1 MLIKSQTDSVL
12 IKYIAM
18 WDPTHVQV
26 TVQRA
31 RGLLIKGKNGT
42 NNCFVTIALGKD
54 KFQTS
59 VKHKATEN
67 VEWLEECELR
77 IPTQGN
83 TAEVV
88 LKVFDEDMIKDHLLG
103 QVSIP
108 LKDLDVY
115 ERPRNRWYPLQGKS
129 GKESDKNRGDIEV
142 KIAFTVKEGSLTDL
156 SKKDKHKSSLSSLA
170 QNVGGSLMSIG
181 SIEKRKGIKKFAK
194 NLGSKLNLNK
204 KDKKSDSSSLS
215 GSISNLKSS
224 TYSTPDHSTKR
235 LQGEADPGVISEDDD
250 EFAFDDLS
258 HKSSGSS
265 LNVQT
270 LPRGHKYTPSPVN
283 ASLENLG
290 GGEFLRRSTSSN
302 LASSDKSIPQKPVRL
317 SLDTFTPPQQPS
329 TQPIDKNDEW
339 SQKLYSNPKS
349 SSQLSIDREKSSSL
363 ERNKKLDSPS
373 SLKEKPSPKFFKN
386 FGNSNKQK
394 KFMEERII
402 VGEENIVEE
411 DSINMAYNSIPHS
424 VLQQFNGKSREDLIV
439 MIYNLQ
445 KDAEHEKKKNKD
457 LENYLDD
464 LLLRVMETTPRI
476 LQNPYVRNNSMH
488 IRNK

>member
-1 MLIKSQTDSVL
+1 
-12 IKYIAM
+12 M

-26 TVQRA
+26 TIQRA

-42 NNCFVTIALGKD
+42 NNCFVTIALGKE

-77 IPTQGN
+77 IPSQGN
-83 TAEVV
+83 TAEIV
-88 LKVFDEDMIKDHLLG
+88 LKVHDEDFVKDHLLG

-115 ERPRNRWYPLQGKS
+115 ERPRNRWYTLQGKP
-129 GKESDKNRGDIEV
+129 GKENDKKRGELEV
-142 KIAFTVKEGSLTDL
+142 KIGFTVKEGSLSDL
-156 SKKDKHKSSLSSLA
+156 SKKDKHRSSLSSIA

-181 SIEKRKGIKKFAK
+181 SIEKRKGLKKFAK
-194 NLGSKLNLNK
+194 NLGSKINLNK
-204 KDKKSDSSSLS
+204 KEKKSDSSSLS
-215 GSISNLKSS
+215 GSIGNLKNSAL
-224 TYSTPDHSTKR
+224 STPEHSTPKK
-235 LQGEADPGVISEDDD
+235 LAGEADPGVISEDED

-265 LNVQT
+265 LNVNT
-270 LPRGHKYTPSPVN
+270 LPRGHKYTPPPMN

-290 GGEFLRRSTSSN
+290 GGEILRRSTSSN
-302 LASSDKSIPQKPVRL
+302 LANLDKPAPHKPVRL
-317 SLDTFTPPQQPS
+317 SLNLFSPPQLPS
-329 TQPIDKNDEW
+329 QVVNKNDEW
-339 SQKLYSNPKS
+339 SQKLYSKPKS
-349 SSQLSIDREKSSSL
+349 NSQTTIDREKSSSL
-363 ERNKKLDSPS
+363 ERNNKLDSPS
-373 SLKEKPSPKFFKN
+373 SLKEKPSPKFFKK
-386 FGNSNKQK
+386 FGSNNKPK
-394 KFMEERII
+394 KLLEERII

-411 DSINMAYNSIPHS
+411 DSINPAYNNIPKT
-424 VLQQFNGKSREDLIV
+424 VVEQFDGKSREDLIV

-445 KDAEHEKKKNKD
+445 RDAESEKKKNKD
-457 LENYLDD
+457 LENYLDE

-476 LQNPYVRNNSMH
+476 LQNPYTRNNSMH

>member
-1 MLIKSQTDSVL
+1 
-12 IKYIAM
+12 M

-26 TVQRA
+26 TVQKA

-42 NNCFVTIALGKD
+42 NNCFVTISLGKE

-83 TAEVV
+83 TAEIV
-88 LKVFDEDMIKDHLLG
+88 LKVYDEDLIKDHLLG

-115 ERPRNRWYPLQGKS
+115 ERPKNRWYPLRGKT
-129 GKESDKNRGDIEV
+129 GKENDKNRGDLEV
-142 KIAFTVKEGSLTDL
+142 KLGFTVKEGSLTDL
-156 SKKDKHKSSLSSLA
+156 RGS
-170 QNVGGSLMSIG
+170 VGNLRG
-181 SIEKRKGIKKFAK
+181 SI
-194 NLGSKLNLNK
+194 L
-204 KDKKSDSSSLS
+204 
-215 GSISNLKSS
+215 
-224 TYSTPDHSTKR
+224 STPDTSTPKR
-235 LQGEADPGVISEDDD
+235 SSAEADPGVISEDDD

-265 LNVQT
+265 LNVQSSY
-270 LPRGHKYTPSPVN
+270 LPRGVKYTPSPIN

-290 GGEFLRRSTSSN
+290 GGEFLRRSTSST
-302 LASSDKSIPQKPVRL
+302 LATTEKAAPLKPVRL
-317 SLDTFTPPQQPS
+317 SLDTFNAPQL
-329 TQPIDKNDEW
+329 PIQVPDKDDEW
-339 SQKLYSNPKS
+339 SQKLYPRKS
-349 SSQLSIDREKSSSL
+349 ISQTMIDREKSSSL

-373 SLKEKPSPKFFKN
+373 SLKEKPSPKFFKK
-386 FGNSNKQK
+386 FGNNKPK
-394 KFMEERII
+394 KLLEERII

-411 DSINMAYNSIPHS
+411 DSINPAYNNIPKTI
-424 VLQQFNGKSREDLIV
+424 VQQFDDMTREDLIV
-439 MIYNLQ
+439 AIYNLQ
-445 KDAEHEKKKNKD
+445 KDVESEKKKNKD

>member
-1 MLIKSQTDSVL
+1 
-12 IKYIAM
+12 M

-42 NNCFVTIALGKD
+42 NNCFVTIALGKE

-67 VEWLEECELR
+67 VEWQEECELR
-77 IPTQGN
+77 IPSQGN
-83 TAEVV
+83 TAEIV
-88 LKVFDEDMIKDHLLG
+88 LKVYDEDFVKDHLLG

-115 ERPRNRWYPLQGKS
+115 ERPRNRIYPLQGKS
-129 GKESDKNRGDIEV
+129 GKENDKNRGELEV
-142 KIAFTVKEGSLTDL
+142 KLAFTVKEGSLTDL
-156 SKKDKHKSSLSSLA
+156 SKKDKHKSSLSSIA

-215 GSISNLKSS
+215 GSIGNLKSS
-224 TYSTPDHSTKR
+224 ALSTPDHSTPKR
-235 LQGEADPGVISEDDD
+235 QPGEADPGVISEDDD

-270 LPRGHKYTPSPVN
+270 LPRGHKYTPSPIN

-302 LASSDKSIPQKPVRL
+302 LANPDKTVPQKPVRL
-317 SLDTFTPPQQPS
+317 SLDTFTPPATHPP
-329 TQPIDKNDEW
+329 TQAIDKDDEW
-339 SQKLYSNPKS
+339 SQKLYSRPKS
-349 SSQLSIDREKSSSL
+349 NSQTTIDKEKSSSL

-373 SLKEKPSPKFFKN
+373 SLKEKPSPKFFKK
-386 FGNSNKQK
+386 FGNSNKPK
-394 KFMEERII
+394 KLLEERII

-411 DSINMAYNSIPHS
+411 DSINPAFSSLPKT
-424 VLQQFNGKSREDLIV
+424 VVKELEGKSREDLMV

-445 KDAEHEKKKNKD
+445 KDAELEKKKNKD

>member
-1 MLIKSQTDSVL
+1 
-12 IKYIAM
+12 M

-42 NNCFVTIALGKD
+42 NNCFVTIALGKE

-59 VKHKATEN
+59 VKHKATQN

-77 IPTQGN
+77 IPSQGN
-83 TAEVV
+83 TAEIV
-88 LKVFDEDMIKDHLLG
+88 LKVYDEDFVKDHLLG

-115 ERPRNRWYPLQGKS
+115 ERPRNRLFKLKGKA
-129 GKESDKNRGDIEV
+129 GKENDKDRGELEV
-142 KIAFTVKEGSLTDL
+142 KIGFTVKEGSLTDL
-156 SKKDKHKSSLSSLA
+156 SKKDKHRASLSSLA

-181 SIEKRKGIKKFAK
+181 SIEKRKSIKKFAK
-194 NLGSKLNLNK
+194 NLGSKINLNNK
-204 KDKKSDSSSLS
+204 KEKKSDSSSLS
-215 GSISNLKSS
+215 GSVGNLKSS
-224 TYSTPDHSTKR
+224 ALSTPDHSTPKR

-270 LPRGHKYTPSPVN
+270 SYAPRSFKYTPSPVN

-290 GGEFLRRSTSSN
+290 GGEFLRRSTSST
-302 LASSDKSIPQKPVRL
+302 LAIPEKTAPQKPVRL
-317 SLDTFTPPQQPS
+317 SLDTFSPPQLPAQTMDS
-329 TQPIDKNDEW
+329 NDEW
-339 SQKLYSNPKS
+339 SQKLLPRKS
-349 SSQLSIDREKSSSL
+349 TSQLAIDREKSSSL

-373 SLKEKPSPKFFKN
+373 SLKEKPSPKFFKK
-386 FGNSNKQK
+386 FGNSNKPK
-394 KFMEERII
+394 KLLEERII

-411 DSINMAYNSIPHS
+411 DTINPAYNNIPKTI
-424 VLQQFNGKSREDLIV
+424 LQQFDGKSREDLIIL
-439 MIYNLQ
+439 IYSLQ
-445 KDAEHEKKKNKD
+445 KDVESEKKKNKD
-457 LENYLDD
+457 LENYLDE

>member
-1 MLIKSQTDSVL
+1 MLIIVSHTNK
-12 IKYIAM
+12 M

-26 TVQRA
+26 TVQKA

-42 NNCFVTIALGKD
+42 NNCFVTISLAKE

-59 VKHKATEN
+59 VKHKSTSN
-67 VEWLEECELR
+67 VEWFEECELR
-77 IPTQGN
+77 IPSQGN
-83 TAEVV
+83 TAEIV
-88 LKVFDEDMIKDHLLG
+88 LKVYDEDFVKDHLLG

-115 ERPRNRWYPLQGKS
+115 ERPRNRWYPLQGKT
-129 GKESDKNRGDIEV
+129 GKENDKNRGELEV
-142 KIAFTVKEGSLTDL
+142 KIGFTVKEGSLTDL
-156 SKKDKHKSSLSSLA
+156 SKKEKHKSSLSSIA

-181 SIEKRKGIKKFAK
+181 SIEKRKSLKKLAK
-194 NLGSKLNLNK
+194 NLGSKINLTK
-204 KDKKSDSSSLS
+204 KDKKSDSSSLG
-215 GSISNLKSS
+215 GSVGNLRASVL
-224 TYSTPDHSTKR
+224 STPDTSTPKR
-235 LQGEADPGVISEDDD
+235 SPTEADPGVISEDED

-265 LNVQT
+265 LNVQNSSY
-270 LPRGHKYTPSPVN
+270 LPRSVKYTPSPNN

-302 LASSDKSIPQKPVRL
+302 LVTAEKTAPLKPIRL
-317 SLDTFTPPQQPS
+317 SLDTFTPPQLPVQVLNK
-329 TQPIDKNDEW
+329 DDEW
-339 SQKLYSNPKS
+339 SQKLYPRKS
-349 SSQLSIDREKSSSL
+349 VSQTMIDREKSSSL

-373 SLKEKPSPKFFKN
+373 SLKEKPSPKFFKK
-386 FGNSNKQK
+386 FASNKPK
-394 KFMEERII
+394 KLLEERII

-411 DSINMAYNSIPHS
+411 DTINPAFNNLPKT
-424 VLQQFNGKSREDLIV
+424 VVQQYDNMNREELIV
-439 MIYNLQ
+439 LIYNLQ
-445 KDAEHEKKKNKD
+445 KDVESEKKKNKD
-457 LENYLDD
+457 LENYLDE

>member
-1 MLIKSQTDSVL
+1 
-12 IKYIAM
+12 M

-42 NNCFVTIALGKD
+42 NNCFVTIALGKE

-59 VKHKATEN
+59 VKHKATDN

-77 IPTQGN
+77 IPSQGN
-83 TAEVV
+83 TAEIV
-88 LKVFDEDMIKDHLLG
+88 LKVYDEDVIRDRLLG

-115 ERPRNRWYPLQGKS
+115 ERPKNRLYTLQGKP
-129 GKESDKNRGDIEV
+129 GKENDKNRGELEV
-142 KIAFTVKEGSLTDL
+142 RIGFTVKEGSLTDL
-156 SKKDKHKSSLSSLA
+156 SKKDKHKSSLSSIA
-170 QNVGGSLMSIG
+170 HNVGGSLMSIG
-181 SIEKRKGIKKFAK
+181 SIEKRKGLKKFAK
-194 NLGSKLNLNK
+194 NLGSKMNLTK

-215 GSISNLKSS
+215 GSIGNLKSS
-224 TYSTPDHSTKR
+224 ALSTPDHSTPKR
-235 LQGEADPGVISEDDD
+235 LAGEADPGVISEDDD

-302 LASSDKSIPQKPVRL
+302 LANSEKSIPQKPVRL
-317 SLDTFTPPQQPS
+317 SLDTFTPPQP
-329 TQPIDKNDEW
+329 PARVIDQNDEW
-339 SQKLYSNPKS
+339 SQKLYSRPKA
-349 SSQLSIDREKSSSL
+349 SSQTMIEREKSSSL

-373 SLKEKPSPKFFKN
+373 SLKEKPSQKFFKN
-386 FGNSNKQK
+386 FGNSNKPK
-394 KFMEERII
+394 KLLEERII

-411 DSINMAYNSIPHS
+411 DSINTAYNSIPKS
-424 VLQQFNGKSREDLIV
+424 VVHQFDGKSREDLIV

-445 KDAEHEKKKNKD
+445 RDAESEKKKNKD

>member
-1 MLIKSQTDSVL
+1 
-12 IKYIAM
+12 M

-59 VKHKATEN
+59 VKHKATQS

-77 IPTQGN
+77 IPSQGN
-83 TAEVV
+83 TAEIV
-88 LKVFDEDMIKDHLLG
+88 LKVYTEEMVKDHLLG
-103 QVSIP
+103 QVTIP

-115 ERPRNRWYPLQGKS
+115 ERPKNRWYTLQGKP
-129 GKESDKNRGDIEV
+129 GKENDKNRGELEV
-142 KIAFTVKEGSLTDL
+142 RIAFTVKEGSLTDL

-170 QNVGGSLMSIG
+170 HNVGGSLMSIG

-194 NLGSKLNLNK
+194 NLGSKINLTK

-215 GSISNLKSS
+215 GSIGNLKGS
-224 TYSTPDHSTKR
+224 TLSTPDHTTPKR
-235 LQGEADPGVISEDDD
+235 RSEEADPGVISEDDD

-265 LNVQT
+265 LNVQNSFA
-270 LPRGHKYTPSPVN
+270 PRNFNKYTPSPVN

-302 LASSDKSIPQKPVRL
+302 LANTDKPVPQKPVRL
-317 SLDTFTPPQQPS
+317 SLDQFAGPRPP
-329 TQPIDKNDEW
+329 TIVHDKDDEW
-339 SQKLYSNPKS
+339 SQKLYSQPKTN
-349 SSQLSIDREKSSSL
+349 SQTALNKEKSSSL
-363 ERNKKLDSPS
+363 ERNKALDSPS
-373 SLKEKPSPKFFKN
+373 SLKEKPSPKFFKK
-386 FGNSNKQK
+386 FGGNNKTK
-394 KFMEERII
+394 KLLEERII

-411 DSINMAYNSIPHS
+411 DSINPAYNSIPKT
-424 VLQQFNGKSREDLIV
+424 VLEQLEGKSKEDLIV
-439 MIYNLQ
+439 LVYNLQ
-445 KDAEHEKKKNKD
+445 RDVDMEKKKSKD

>member
-1 MLIKSQTDSVL
+1 
-12 IKYIAM
+12 M

-26 TVQRA
+26 TIQRA

-59 VKHKATEN
+59 VKHKATQN
-67 VEWLEECELR
+67 VEWIEECELR
-77 IPTQGN
+77 IPSQGN
-83 TAEVV
+83 TAEIV
-88 LKVFDEDMIKDHLLG
+88 LKVYDEDLLKDHLLG

-115 ERPRNRWYPLQGKS
+115 ERPRSRWYTLQGKS
-129 GKESDKNRGDIEV
+129 GKENDKPRGELEV
-142 KIAFTVKEGSLTDL
+142 KISFTVKEGSLTDL
-156 SKKDKHKSSLSSLA
+156 SKKDKHRSSLSSVA

-181 SIEKRKGIKKFAK
+181 SIEKRKSIKKFAK
-194 NLGSKLNLNK
+194 NLGSKMNLSK

-215 GSISNLKSS
+215 GSIGNLKSS
-224 TYSTPDHSTKR
+224 AVSTPEHSTPKR
-235 LQGEADPGVISEDDD
+235 LPGEADPGVISEDDD

-270 LPRGHKYTPSPVN
+270 LPRGHKYTPSPIN

-302 LASSDKSIPQKPVRL
+302 LAVPEKVAPQKPVRL
-317 SLDTFTPPQQPS
+317 SLDTFTPPQLPAQV
-329 TQPIDKNDEW
+329 IDKNDEW
-339 SQKLYSNPKS
+339 SQKLYSKRKS
-349 SSQLSIDREKSSSL
+349 NSQLAIDREKSSSL

-373 SLKEKPSPKFFKN
+373 SLKEKPSPKFFKK
-386 FGNSNKQK
+386 FGNNNKQK
-394 KFMEERII
+394 KLLEERII
-402 VGEENIVEE
+402 VGEENIAEE
-411 DSINMAYNSIPHS
+411 DSINPAYNSIPKS
-424 VLQQFNGKSREDLIV
+424 IVQDFDGKSREDLIV
-439 MIYNLQ
+439 MVYNLQ
-445 KDAEHEKKKNKD
+445 KDVEQEKKKNKD
-457 LENYLDD
+457 LENYLDE

-476 LQNPYVRNNSMH
+476 LQNPYHRNNSMH

>member
-1 MLIKSQTDSVL
+1 
-12 IKYIAM
+12 M

-59 VKHKATEN
+59 VKHKATQS

-77 IPTQGN
+77 IPSQGN
-83 TAEVV
+83 TAEIV
-88 LKVFDEDMIKDHLLG
+88 LKVYTEEIVKDHLLG

-115 ERPRNRWYPLQGKS
+115 ERPKNRWYTLQGKP
-129 GKESDKNRGDIEV
+129 GKENDKNRGELEV
-142 KIAFTVKEGSLTDL
+142 RIAFTVKEGSLTDL

-194 NLGSKLNLNK
+194 NLGSKINLTK

-215 GSISNLKSS
+215 GSIGNLKGS
-224 TYSTPDHSTKR
+224 TLSTPDHSTPKR
-235 LQGEADPGVISEDDD
+235 RSEEADPGVISEDDD

-265 LNVQT
+265 LNVQNSYA
-270 LPRGHKYTPSPVN
+270 PRNFNKYTPSPVN

-302 LASSDKSIPQKPVRL
+302 LVNADKPVPQKPVRL
-317 SLDTFTPPQQPS
+317 SLDQFSAPRPT
-329 TQPIDKNDEW
+329 IVLDKDDEW
-339 SQKLYSNPKS
+339 SQKLYSQPRTN
-349 SSQLSIDREKSSSL
+349 SQTALNKEKSSSL
-363 ERNKKLDSPS
+363 ERNKALDSPS

-386 FGNSNKQK
+386 FGGSNKTK
-394 KFMEERII
+394 KLLEERII

-411 DSINMAYNSIPHS
+411 DSINPAYNSIPKT
-424 VLQQFNGKSREDLIV
+424 VLEQLEGKSKEDLIV
-439 MIYNLQ
+439 LVYNLQ
-445 KDAEHEKKKNKD
+445 KDMDMEKKKSKD

>member
-1 MLIKSQTDSVL
+1 
-12 IKYIAM
+12 M

-59 VKHKATEN
+59 VKHKATQS

-77 IPTQGN
+77 IPSQGN

-88 LKVFDEDMIKDHLLG
+88 LKVYTEEMVKDHLLG

-108 LKDLDVY
+108 LKDLGVY
-115 ERPRNRWYPLQGKS
+115 ERPKNHWYTLQGKP
-129 GKESDKNRGDIEV
+129 GKENDKNRGELEV

-194 NLGSKLNLNK
+194 NLGSKMNLTK

-215 GSISNLKSS
+215 GSIGNLKGS
-224 TYSTPDHSTKR
+224 TLSTPDHSTPKR
-235 LQGEADPGVISEDDD
+235 RSEEADPGVISEDDD

-265 LNVQT
+265 LNVQNSFA
-270 LPRGHKYTPSPVN
+270 PRTFNKYTPSPVN

-302 LASSDKSIPQKPVRL
+302 LVNADKPVPQKPVRL
-317 SLDTFTPPQQPS
+317 SLDQFALQRPS
-329 TQPIDKNDEW
+329 TIVHDKDDEW
-339 SQKLYSNPKS
+339 SQKLYSQPKNN
-349 SSQLSIDREKSSSL
+349 SQTALNKEKSSSL
-363 ERNKKLDSPS
+363 ERNKALDSPS
-373 SLKEKPSPKFFKN
+373 SLKEKPSPKFFKK
-386 FGNSNKQK
+386 FVGNHKPK
-394 KFMEERII
+394 KLLEERII

-411 DSINMAYNSIPHS
+411 VSINPAYNSIPKTI
-424 VLQQFNGKSREDLIV
+424 LEQLEGKSKEDLIV
-439 MIYNLQ
+439 LVYGLQ
-445 KDAEHEKKKNKD
+445 RDVDMEKKKSKD

>member
-1 MLIKSQTDSVL
+1 
-12 IKYIAM
+12 M

-42 NNCFVTIALGKD
+42 NNCFVTIALGKE

-59 VKHKATEN
+59 VKHKATQN

-77 IPTQGN
+77 IPSQGN
-83 TAEVV
+83 TAEIV
-88 LKVFDEDMIKDHLLG
+88 LKVYDEDFVKDHLLG

-115 ERPRNRWYPLQGKS
+115 ERPRNRWYALQGKT
-129 GKESDKNRGDIEV
+129 GKENDKNRGELEV

-156 SKKDKHKSSLSSLA
+156 SKKEKHRSSLSSIA
-170 QNVGGSLMSIG
+170 QNVSGSLMSIG
-181 SIEKRKGIKKFAK
+181 SIEKHKSIKKFAK
-194 NLGSKLNLNK
+194 NLGSKINLNK
-204 KDKKSDSSSLS
+204 KDKKNDSASLS
-215 GSISNLKSS
+215 GSIGNLKSPVLS
-224 TYSTPDHSTKR
+224 NQDHSTPKR
-235 LQGEADPGVISEDDD
+235 SSGEADPGVISEDED

-270 LPRGHKYTPSPVN
+270 SYAPRSFKYTPSPVN

-290 GGEFLRRSTSSN
+290 GGEFLRRSTSST
-302 LASSDKSIPQKPVRL
+302 LAIPDKTVPQKPVRL
-317 SLDTFTPPQQPS
+317 SLDTFTPPQLPS
-329 TQPIDKNDEW
+329 QVIDKNDEW
-339 SQKLYSNPKS
+339 SQKLLPRKS
-349 SSQLSIDREKSSSL
+349 TSQLMIDKEKSASL

-373 SLKEKPSPKFFKN
+373 SLKEKPSPKFFKK
-386 FGNSNKQK
+386 FGNNNKAK
-394 KFMEERII
+394 KLLEERII

-411 DSINMAYNSIPHS
+411 DTVNPAFNSIPKS
-424 VLQQFNGKSREDLIV
+424 LLQQFDGKTREDLIV
-439 MIYNLQ
+439 MICNLQ
-445 KDAEHEKKKNKD
+445 KDAEMEKKKNKD
-457 LENYLDD
+457 LENYLDE

>member
-1 MLIKSQTDSVL
+1 
-12 IKYIAM
+12 M

-31 RGLLIKGKNGT
+31 RGLIIKGKNGT
-42 NNCFVTIALGKD
+42 NNCFVTIALGKE

-59 VKHKATEN
+59 VKHKATQN

-77 IPTQGN
+77 IPSQGN
-83 TAEVV
+83 TAELV
-88 LKVFDEDMIKDHLLG
+88 LKIFDEDFVKDHLLG

-115 ERPRNRWYPLQGKS
+115 ERPRNRWYTLRGKP
-129 GKESDKNRGDIEV
+129 GKENDKNRGELEV

-156 SKKDKHKSSLSSLA
+156 SKKEKHKSSLSSIA

-181 SIEKRKGIKKFAK
+181 SIEKRKGLKKFAK
-194 NLGSKLNLNK
+194 NLGSKINLNK
-204 KDKKSDSSSLS
+204 KDKKADSSSLS
-215 GSISNLKSS
+215 GSISNLRSS
-224 TYSTPDHSTKR
+224 ALSTPEHSTPKR
-235 LQGEADPGVISEDDD
+235 SQNEADPGVISEDED
-250 EFAFDDLS
+250 EFVFDDLS

-265 LNVQT
+265 LNVNT
-270 LPRGHKYTPSPVN
+270 LPRGHKYTHSPVN

-302 LASSDKSIPQKPVRL
+302 LASSEKSIPQKPVRL
-317 SLDTFTPPQQPS
+317 SLDTFTPPQLPAKV
-329 TQPIDKNDEW
+329 IDKGDEW
-339 SQKLYSNPKS
+339 SQKLYSRRTS
-349 SSQLSIDREKSSSL
+349 TSQTTIDKEKSSSL
-363 ERNKKLDSPS
+363 ERNNKLDSPT
-373 SLKEKPSPKFFKN
+373 SLKEKTSPRFFKK
-386 FGNSNKQK
+386 FGNNNKAK
-394 KFMEERII
+394 KLLEERII

-411 DSINMAYNSIPHS
+411 DSINLAYNNIPKTI
-424 VLQQFNGKSREDLIV
+424 LQQFENKSREDLIV
-439 MIYNLQ
+439 LIYNLQ
-445 KDAEHEKKKNKD
+445 KETEIEKKKNKD
-457 LENYLDD
+457 LENYLDE

>member
-1 MLIKSQTDSVL
+1 
-12 IKYIAM
+12 M

-26 TVQRA
+26 TIQRA

-77 IPTQGN
+77 IPSQGN
-83 TAEVV
+83 TAEIV
-88 LKVFDEDMIKDHLLG
+88 LKVYSEEMVKDHLLG

-115 ERPRNRWYPLQGKS
+115 ERPKNRTYTLLGKP
-129 GKESDKNRGDIEV
+129 GKENEKYRGELEV
-142 KIAFTVKEGSLTDL
+142 RIAFTVKEGSLTDL

-194 NLGSKLNLNK
+194 SLGSKMSLTK

-215 GSISNLKSS
+215 GSIGNLKGSAL
-224 TYSTPDHSTKR
+224 STPDHSTPKR
-235 LQGEADPGVISEDDD
+235 SSEEADPGVISEDED

-265 LNVQT
+265 INAQNSFT
-270 LPRGHKYTPSPVN
+270 PRVFNKYSPSPVN

-302 LASSDKSIPQKPVRL
+302 LVNTDKPVPQKPVRL
-317 SLDTFTPPQQPS
+317 SLDQFAAPRPTM
-329 TQPIDKNDEW
+329 IVHDKDDEW
-339 SQKLYSNPKS
+339 SQKLYSQPRPSAVGQVALNK
-349 SSQLSIDREKSSSL
+349 EKSSSL
-363 ERNKKLDSPS
+363 ERNKALDSPS
-373 SLKEKPSPKFFKN
+373 SLKEKPSPKFFKK
-386 FGNSNKQK
+386 FGVSNKSK
-394 KFMEERII
+394 KFLEERII

-411 DSINMAYNSIPHS
+411 DSINPAYNSIPKK
-424 VLQQFNGKSREDLIV
+424 VLEQLEGKSKEDLIV
-439 MIYNLQ
+439 LVHNLQ
-445 KDAEHEKKKNKD
+445 KDVDGEKKKSKD

>member
-1 MLIKSQTDSVL
+1 
-12 IKYIAM
+12 M

-26 TVQRA
+26 TVQKA

-42 NNCFVTIALGKD
+42 NNCFVTIALGKE

-59 VKHKATEN
+59 VKHKATQN
-67 VEWLEECELR
+67 VEWLEECELP

-88 LKVFDEDMIKDHLLG
+88 LKVYDEDFVKDHLLG

-115 ERPRNRWYPLQGKS
+115 ERPRNRWYKLQGKS
-129 GKESDKNRGDIEV
+129 GKENDKDRGEIEV

-156 SKKDKHKSSLSSLA
+156 SKKDKHRSSLSSLA

-181 SIEKRKGIKKFAK
+181 SIEKRKSLKKFAK
-194 NLGSKLNLNK
+194 NISSKMNLNNK
-204 KDKKSDSSSLS
+204 KDKKNDSSSIS
-215 GSISNLKSS
+215 GSVGNLKGATLPSPIH
-224 TYSTPDHSTKR
+224 STPKR
-235 LQGEADPGVISEDDD
+235 LSGEADPGVISEDDD

-265 LNVQT
+265 LNVQASYA
-270 LPRGHKYTPSPVN
+270 PRSFKYTPSPVN

-290 GGEFLRRSTSSN
+290 GGEFLRRSTSST
-302 LASSDKSIPQKPVRL
+302 LAVPEKSIPQKPVRL
-317 SLDTFTPPQQPS
+317 SLDTFTPPQLPTPVMDS
-329 TQPIDKNDEW
+329 NDEW
-339 SQKLYSNPKS
+339 SQKLLPRKS
-349 SSQLSIDREKSSSL
+349 MSQLAIDREKSSSL

-373 SLKEKPSPKFFKN
+373 SLKEKPSPKFFKK
-386 FGNSNKQK
+386 FVGSSKPK
-394 KFMEERII
+394 KLLEERII

-411 DSINMAYNSIPHS
+411 DYVNPLYHNIPKT
-424 VLQQFNGKSREDLIV
+424 VLQQFEGKTREDLIV

-445 KDAEHEKKKNKD
+445 KDAELEKKKTKD
-457 LENYLDD
+457 LENYLDE

-476 LQNPYVRNNSMH
+476 LQNPYVRNNSMY

>member
-1 MLIKSQTDSVL
+1 
-12 IKYIAM
+12 M

-42 NNCFVTIALGKD
+42 NNCFVTIALGKE

-77 IPTQGN
+77 IPSHGN
-83 TAEVV
+83 TAEIV
-88 LKVFDEDMIKDHLLG
+88 LKVYDEDFVKDHLLG

-115 ERPRNRWYPLQGKS
+115 ERPRNRWYTLQGKT
-129 GKESDKNRGDIEV
+129 GKESDKKRGELEV
-142 KIAFTVKEGSLTDL
+142 KIGFTVKEGSLTDL
-156 SKKDKHKSSLSSLA
+156 SKKEKHKSSLSSIA

-194 NLGSKLNLNK
+194 NLGSKINLTK
-204 KDKKSDSSSLS
+204 KDKKSDTLSLD
-215 GSISNLKSS
+215 GSVGNLK
-224 TYSTPDHSTKR
+224 TPTLLTPDHSTPKR
-235 LQGEADPGVISEDDD
+235 LSGEADPGVISEDED

-265 LNVQT
+265 LNVHT

-302 LASSDKSIPQKPVRL
+302 LAVPDKLAPQKPVRL
-317 SLDTFTPPQQPS
+317 SLDTFTAPQLPAQV
-329 TQPIDKNDEW
+329 IDKNDEW
-339 SQKLYSNPKS
+339 SQKLYSRPKS
-349 SSQLSIDREKSSSL
+349 NSQSTIDREKSSSL

-373 SLKEKPSPKFFKN
+373 SLKEKPSPKFFKK
-386 FGNSNKQK
+386 FGNNNKPK
-394 KFMEERII
+394 KLLEERII

-411 DSINMAYNSIPHS
+411 DAINPAFNNIPKT
-424 VLQQFNGKSREDLIV
+424 VLQQFDGKTREDLIV
-439 MIYNLQ
+439 MIYNMQ
-445 KDAEHEKKKNKD
+445 KDAEAEKKKNKD
-457 LENYLDD
+457 LENYLDE

-476 LQNPYVRNNSMH
+476 LQNPYTRNNSMH
-488 IRNK
+488 MRNK

>member
-1 MLIKSQTDSVL
+1 
-12 IKYIAM
+12 M

-26 TVQRA
+26 TIQRA

-42 NNCFVTIALGKD
+42 NNCFVTIALGKE

-83 TAEVV
+83 TAEIV
-88 LKVFDEDMIKDHLLG
+88 LKVYDEDFVKDHLLG

-115 ERPRNRWYPLQGKS
+115 ERPRNRWYVLQGKS
-129 GKESDKNRGDIEV
+129 GKENDKKRGELEV
-142 KIAFTVKEGSLTDL
+142 KIGFTVKEGSLTDL
-156 SKKDKHKSSLSSLA
+156 SKKDKHRSSLSSIA

-181 SIEKRKGIKKFAK
+181 SIEKRKGLKKFAK
-194 NLGSKLNLNK
+194 NLGSKMNLSK

-215 GSISNLKSS
+215 GSIGNLKSS
-224 TYSTPDHSTKR
+224 ALSTPEHSTPKR
-235 LQGEADPGVISEDDD
+235 LSGDADPGVISEDED

-265 LNVQT
+265 LNVNT
-270 LPRGHKYTPSPVN
+270 LPRGHKYTPSPMN

-290 GGEFLRRSTSSN
+290 GGEILRRSTSSN
-302 LASSDKSIPQKPVRL
+302 LANLDKAAPHKPVRL
-317 SLDTFTPPQQPS
+317 SLNLFTPPQLPS
-329 TQPIDKNDEW
+329 QVVNKDDEW
-339 SQKLYSNPKS
+339 SQKLYSKPKS
-349 SSQLSIDREKSSSL
+349 NSQTTIDREKSSSL
-363 ERNKKLDSPS
+363 ERNNKLDSPS
-373 SLKEKPSPKFFKN
+373 SFKEKPSPKFFKK
-386 FGNSNKQK
+386 FGNNNKQK
-394 KFMEERII
+394 KLLEERII

-411 DSINMAYNSIPHS
+411 DSVNPAYSNIPKS
-424 VLQQFNGKSREDLIV
+424 VVEQFDGKSREDLIV

-445 KDAEHEKKKNKD
+445 KDAESEKKKNKD
-457 LENYLDD
+457 LENYLDE

-476 LQNPYVRNNSMH
+476 LQNPY
-488 IRNK
+488 

>member
-1 MLIKSQTDSVL
+1 
-12 IKYIAM
+12 M

-42 NNCFVTIALGKD
+42 NNCFVTIALGKE

-59 VKHKATEN
+59 VKHKATES
-67 VEWLEECELR
+67 VEWLEECELH
-77 IPTQGN
+77 IPSHGN
-83 TAEVV
+83 TAEIV
-88 LKVFDEDMIKDHLLG
+88 LKVWDEDFVKDHLLG

-115 ERPRNRWYPLQGKS
+115 ERPRNRWYSLQGKA
-129 GKESDKNRGDIEV
+129 GKENDKKRGELEV
-142 KIAFTVKEGSLTDL
+142 KIGFTVKEGSLNDL
-156 SKKDKHKSSLSSLA
+156 SKKDKHRSSLSSIA

-181 SIEKRKGIKKFAK
+181 SIEKRKSIKKFAK
-194 NLGSKLNLNK
+194 TLGSKINLNK

-215 GSISNLKSS
+215 DSLGNLKNSAV
-224 TYSTPDHSTKR
+224 STPEHYTPKSFEPR
-235 LQGEADPGVISEDDD
+235 LPAEADPGVISEDED

-258 HKSSGSS
+258 HKSSASS
-265 LNVQT
+265 LNVHT

-302 LASSDKSIPQKPVRL
+302 LANPEKSVPQKPVRL
-317 SLDTFTPPQQPS
+317 NLDTFTPPQTK
-329 TQPIDKNDEW
+329 TQIIDKNDEW
-339 SQKLYSNPKS
+339 SQKLYPRSKSN
-349 SSQLSIDREKSSSL
+349 SQTFIDKEKSSSL
-363 ERNKKLDSPS
+363 ERNNKLDSPS
-373 SLKEKPSPKFFKN
+373 SLKEKPSPKFFKK
-386 FGNSNKQK
+386 FGNNNKPK
-394 KFMEERII
+394 KLLEERII

-411 DSINMAYNSIPHS
+411 DSINPAYNSIPKT
-424 VLQQFNGKSREDLIV
+424 VLEQFDGKSREDLIV
-439 MIYNLQ
+439 LIYNLQ
-445 KDAEHEKKKNKD
+445 KDAEAEKKKNKD

>member
-1 MLIKSQTDSVL
+1 
-12 IKYIAM
+12 M

-26 TVQRA
+26 TIQRA

-42 NNCFVTIALGKD
+42 NNCFVTIALGKE

-59 VKHKATEN
+59 VKHKATET
-67 VEWLEECELR
+67 VDWQEECELR
-77 IPTQGN
+77 IPSQGN
-83 TAEVV
+83 TAEIV
-88 LKVFDEDMIKDHLLG
+88 LKVFDEDFVKDHLLG

-108 LKDLDVY
+108 LKDLDAY
-115 ERPRNRWYPLQGKS
+115 ERPRNRWYTLLGKQGK
-129 GKESDKNRGDIEV
+129 ENDKNRGELEV
-142 KIAFTVKEGSLTDL
+142 KISFIVKEGSLTDL
-156 SKKDKHKSSLSSLA
+156 SKKEKHKSSLSSIA

-181 SIEKRKGIKKFAK
+181 SIEKRKGLKKFAK
-194 NLGSKLNLNK
+194 NLGSKINLSK

-215 GSISNLKSS
+215 GSIGNLKSS
-224 TYSTPDHSTKR
+224 ALSTPDHSTPKR
-235 LQGEADPGVISEDDD
+235 LPGEADPGVISEDED

-290 GGEFLRRSTSSN
+290 GGEFLRRSTCST
-302 LASSDKSIPQKPVRL
+302 LIQPDKTIPQKPVRL
-317 SLDTFTPPQQPS
+317 SLDTFSPPQLPAQV
-329 TQPIDKNDEW
+329 IDKDDEW
-339 SQKLYSNPKS
+339 SQKLYSKPKAN
-349 SSQLSIDREKSSSL
+349 SQTAIDKEKSSSL
-363 ERNKKLDSPS
+363 ERNKKIDSPS
-373 SLKEKPSPKFFKN
+373 SFKDKPSPKFFKK
-386 FGNSNKQK
+386 FGSSNKPK
-394 KFMEERII
+394 KLLEERII

-411 DSINMAYNSIPHS
+411 DSGNPAYNTIPRT
-424 VLQQFNGKSREDLIV
+424 VLQQFEGKSREDLIV

-445 KDAEHEKKKNKD
+445 KDAEGEKKKNKD
-457 LENYLDD
+457 LENYLDE

-476 LQNPYVRNNSMH
+476 LQNPYTRNNSMH

>member
-1 MLIKSQTDSVL
+1 
-12 IKYIAM
+12 M

-26 TVQRA
+26 TIQRA
-31 RGLLIKGKNGT
+31 RGLLIKGKNGA

-59 VKHKATEN
+59 VKHKATQN
-67 VEWLEECELR
+67 VEWIEECELR
-77 IPTQGN
+77 IPSQGN
-83 TAEVV
+83 TAEIV
-88 LKVFDEDMIKDHLLG
+88 LKIYDEDMLKDHLLG

-115 ERPRNRWYPLQGKS
+115 ERPRSRWYTLQGKS
-129 GKESDKNRGDIEV
+129 GKENDKPRGELEV

-156 SKKDKHKSSLSSLA
+156 SKKDKHRSSLSSIA

-181 SIEKRKGIKKFAK
+181 SIEKRKSLKKFAK
-194 NLGSKLNLNK
+194 NLGSKMNLNK

-215 GSISNLKSS
+215 GSIGNLKSS
-224 TYSTPDHSTKR
+224 TLSTPDHSTPKR
-235 LQGEADPGVISEDDD
+235 LSGEADPGVISEDDD

-302 LASSDKSIPQKPVRL
+302 LAVPEKPIPQKPVRL
-317 SLDTFTPPQQPS
+317 SLDTFTPPQLPAQV
-329 TQPIDKNDEW
+329 IDKNDEW
-339 SQKLYSNPKS
+339 SQKLYSKRKS
-349 SSQLSIDREKSSSL
+349 NSQLAIDREKSSSL

-373 SLKEKPSPKFFKN
+373 SLKERPSPKFFKKFAN
-386 FGNSNKQK
+386 NNKQK
-394 KFMEERII
+394 KLLEERII
-402 VGEENIVEE
+402 VGEENIAEE
-411 DSINMAYNSIPHS
+411 DSINPAFNNIPKS
-424 VLQQFNGKSREDLIV
+424 VVKDFDGKSREDLMV
-439 MIYNLQ
+439 MVYNLQ
-445 KDAEHEKKKNKD
+445 KDVEYEKKKNKD
-457 LENYLDD
+457 LENYLDE

-476 LQNPYVRNNSMH
+476 LQNPYSRNNSMH

>member
-1 MLIKSQTDSVL
+1 
-12 IKYIAM
+12 M

-42 NNCFVTIALGKD
+42 NDCFVTIALGKE

-59 VKHKATEN
+59 VKHKATQN
-67 VEWLEECELR
+67 VEWVEECELH
-77 IPTQGN
+77 IPSQGN
-83 TAEVV
+83 TAEIV
-88 LKVFDEDMIKDHLLG
+88 LKVFDQDFMKDHLLG

-108 LKDLDVY
+108 LKELDAY
-115 ERPRNRWYPLQGKS
+115 ERPRSRWYPLKGKP
-129 GKESDKNRGDIEV
+129 GKENDKNRGELEV
-142 KIAFTVKEGSLTDL
+142 KVAFTVKEGSLTDL
-156 SKKDKHKSSLSSLA
+156 SKKDKHRSSLSSLA

-181 SIEKRKGIKKFAK
+181 SIEKRKSIKKLAK
-194 NLGSKLNLNK
+194 NLGSKMNLSK
-204 KDKKSDSSSLS
+204 KEKKSDSSSLS
-215 GSISNLKSS
+215 GSIPNLKGSAV
-224 TYSTPDHSTKR
+224 STPDHSTPKKHV
-235 LQGEADPGVISEDDD
+235 GEADPGVISEDDD

-265 LNVQT
+265 LNVQST
-270 LPRGHKYTPSPVN
+270 NVFAPRNSIYTPSPVN

-302 LASSDKSIPQKPVRL
+302 LAVPEKTVPQKPVRL
-317 SLDTFTPPQQPS
+317 SLDTFSSPANTIPNQV
-329 TQPIDKNDEW
+329 IDKNDEW
-339 SQKLYSNPKS
+339 SQKLYSRKS
-349 SSQLSIDREKSSSL
+349 ISQTMIDKEKSASL
-363 ERNKKLDSPS
+363 ERNKKLDSPN
-373 SLKEKPSPKFFKN
+373 SLKEKPSPKFFKK
-386 FGNSNKQK
+386 FGNSNKSK
-394 KFMEERII
+394 SKLLEERII

-411 DSINMAYNSIPHS
+411 DTVNLAYSSIPRNI
-424 VLQQFNGKSREDLIV
+424 LQQFEGKSREDLIV
-439 MIYNLQ
+439 MICSMQ
-445 KDAEHEKKKNKD
+445 KDVEIEKKKTKD

>member
-1 MLIKSQTDSVL
+1 
-12 IKYIAM
+12 M

-26 TVQRA
+26 TVQKA

-42 NNCFVTIALGKD
+42 NKCFVTIALGKE

-77 IPTQGN
+77 IPTHGN
-83 TAEVV
+83 TAEIV
-88 LKVFDEDMIKDHLLG
+88 LKVWDEDLVKDHLLG

-115 ERPRNRWYPLQGKS
+115 ERPRNRWYTLQGKP
-129 GKESDKNRGDIEV
+129 GKENDKKRGELEV
-142 KIAFTVKEGSLTDL
+142 KISFTVKEGSLNDL
-156 SKKDKHKSSLSSLA
+156 SKKEKHKSSLSSIA

-181 SIEKRKGIKKFAK
+181 SIEKRKGLKKFAK
-194 NLGSKLNLNK
+194 NLGSKINLNK

-215 GSISNLKSS
+215 GSIGNLKNS
-224 TYSTPDHSTKR
+224 TISTPDHSTPKR
-235 LQGEADPGVISEDDD
+235 LSEEADPGVISEDED

-258 HKSSGSS
+258 HKSSASS
-265 LNVQT
+265 LNVHT
-270 LPRGHKYTPSPVN
+270 LPRGHKYTPSPIN

-302 LASSDKSIPQKPVRL
+302 LANSDKSVPQKPVRL
-317 SLDTFTPPQQPS
+317 SLDTFTPPQAP
-329 TQPIDKNDEW
+329 TQLIDKNDEW
-339 SQKLYSNPKS
+339 SQKLYSRPKS
-349 SSQLSIDREKSSSL
+349 NSQTTIEREKSSSL
-363 ERNKKLDSPS
+363 ERNNKLDSPS
-373 SLKEKPSPKFFKN
+373 SLKEKPSPKFFKK
-386 FGNSNKQK
+386 FGGNNKAK
-394 KFMEERII
+394 KLLEERII

-411 DSINMAYNSIPHS
+411 DSINPAYNSIPKS
-424 VLQQFNGKSREDLIV
+424 VIKQFDGKSREDLIV
-439 MIYNLQ
+439 LIYNLQ
-445 KDAEHEKKKNKD
+445 KDAEIEKKKNKD
-457 LENYLDD
+457 LENYLDE

>member
-1 MLIKSQTDSVL
+1 
-12 IKYIAM
+12 M
-18 WDPTHVQV
+18 WDPTHAQV

-59 VKHKATEN
+59 VKHKATQN

-77 IPTQGN
+77 IPSQGN
-83 TAEVV
+83 TAEIV
-88 LKVFDEDMIKDHLLG
+88 LKVYTEEMVKDHLLG

-115 ERPRNRWYPLQGKS
+115 ERPKNRWYTLQGKP
-129 GKESDKNRGDIEV
+129 GKENDKNRGELEV
-142 KIAFTVKEGSLTDL
+142 RIAFTVKEGSLTDL

-194 NLGSKLNLNK
+194 NLGSKINLTK

-215 GSISNLKSS
+215 GSIGNLKGS
-224 TYSTPDHSTKR
+224 TLSTPDHSTPKR
-235 LQGEADPGVISEDDD
+235 RSEEADPGVISEDDD

-265 LNVQT
+265 LNVQNSYA
-270 LPRGHKYTPSPVN
+270 PRTFKYTPSPVN

-302 LASSDKSIPQKPVRL
+302 LVNADKAVPQKPVRL
-317 SLDTFTPPQQPS
+317 SLDQFAAPRPS
-329 TQPIDKNDEW
+329 TIVLDKDDEW
-339 SQKLYSNPKS
+339 SQKLYSQPKTN
-349 SSQLSIDREKSSSL
+349 SQTALNKEKSSSL
-363 ERNKKLDSPS
+363 ERNKALDSPS
-373 SLKEKPSPKFFKN
+373 SLKEKPSPKFFKK
-386 FGNSNKQK
+386 FVGNNKNK
-394 KFMEERII
+394 KLLEERII

-411 DSINMAYNSIPHS
+411 DSINPAYNSIPNK
-424 VLQQFNGKSREDLIV
+424 VLAQLEGKSKEDLIV
-439 MIYNLQ
+439 LIYNLQ
-445 KDAEHEKKKNKD
+445 KDVDVEKKKSKD

>member
-1 MLIKSQTDSVL
+1 
-12 IKYIAM
+12 M

-26 TVQRA
+26 TVQKA

-42 NNCFVTIALGKD
+42 NNCFVTISLGKE

-67 VEWLEECELR
+67 VEWFEECELR

-83 TAEVV
+83 TAEIV
-88 LKVFDEDMIKDHLLG
+88 LKVYDEDLIKDHLLG

-115 ERPRNRWYPLQGKS
+115 ERPKNRWYSLRGKT
-129 GKESDKNRGDIEV
+129 GKENDKNRGDLEV
-142 KIAFTVKEGSLTDL
+142 KLGFTVKEGSLTDL
-156 SKKDKHKSSLSSLA
+156 SKKEKHKSSLSSIA

-181 SIEKRKGIKKFAK
+181 SIEKRKSIKKLAK
-194 NLGSKLNLNK
+194 NLGSKMNLTNK
-204 KDKKSDSSSLS
+204 KDKKSDSSSLG
-215 GSISNLKSS
+215 GSIGNLRGSIL
-224 TYSTPDHSTKR
+224 STPDTSTPKR
-235 LQGEADPGVISEDDD
+235 SSAEADPGVISEDED

-265 LNVQT
+265 LNVQSSY
-270 LPRGHKYTPSPVN
+270 LPRGVKYTPSPIN

-290 GGEFLRRSTSSN
+290 GGEFLRRSTSST
-302 LASSDKSIPQKPVRL
+302 LATTEKAAPLKPVRL
-317 SLDTFTPPQQPS
+317 SLDTFHAPQL
-329 TQPIDKNDEW
+329 PIQVPDKDDEW
-339 SQKLYSNPKS
+339 SQKLYPRKS
-349 SSQLSIDREKSSSL
+349 ISQTMIDREKSSSL

-373 SLKEKPSPKFFKN
+373 SLKEKPSPKFFKK
-386 FGNSNKQK
+386 FGNNKPK
-394 KFMEERII
+394 KLLEERII

-411 DSINMAYNSIPHS
+411 DSINPAYNNIPKTI
-424 VLQQFNGKSREDLIV
+424 VQQFDDMTREDLIV
-439 MIYNLQ
+439 AIYNLQ
-445 KDAEHEKKKNKD
+445 KDVESEKKKNKD

>member
-1 MLIKSQTDSVL
+1 
-12 IKYIAM
+12 M

-26 TVQRA
+26 TIQRA
-31 RGLLIKGKNGT
+31 Q
-42 NNCFVTIALGKD
+42 

-67 VEWLEECELR
+67 VEWIEECELS
-77 IPTQGN
+77 IPSHGN
-83 TAEVV
+83 TAEIV
-88 LKVFDEDMIKDHLLG
+88 LKVYDEDFVKDHLLG
-103 QVSIP
+103 QISIP

-115 ERPRNRWYPLQGKS
+115 ERPRNRWYTLQGKP
-129 GKESDKNRGDIEV
+129 GKENDKKRGELEV
-142 KIAFTVKEGSLTDL
+142 KVGFTVKEGSLSDL
-156 SKKDKHKSSLSSLA
+156 GKKDKHKSSLSSIA

-181 SIEKRKGIKKFAK
+181 SIEKRKGLKKFAK
-194 NLGSKLNLNK
+194 NIGSKINLSK

-215 GSISNLKSS
+215 GSIGNLKSS
-224 TYSTPDHSTKR
+224 ALSTPEHSTPKR
-235 LQGEADPGVISEDDD
+235 LPGEADPGVISEDED

-265 LNVQT
+265 LNVNT
-270 LPRGHKYTPSPVN
+270 LPRGHKYSPSPMN

-290 GGEFLRRSTSSN
+290 GGEILRRSTSSN
-302 LASSDKSIPQKPVRL
+302 LANSDKTAPHKPVRL
-317 SLDTFTPPQQPS
+317 SLNLFIPPQLPAS
-329 TQPIDKNDEW
+329 VVNKDDEW
-339 SQKLYSNPKS
+339 SQKLFSKSVKSN
-349 SSQLSIDREKSSSL
+349 SQTTIDREKSSSL
-363 ERNKKLDSPS
+363 ERSNKLDSPS

-386 FGNSNKQK
+386 FGNNNKPK
-394 KFMEERII
+394 KLLEERII

-411 DSINMAYNSIPHS
+411 DSINIAYNNIPKT
-424 VLQQFNGKSREDLIV
+424 VVEQFDGKSKEDLIL

-445 KDAEHEKKKNKD
+445 KEAESERKKTKD
-457 LENYLDD
+457 LENYLDE

>member
-1 MLIKSQTDSVL
+1 
-12 IKYIAM
+12 M

-42 NNCFVTIALGKD
+42 NKCFVTIALGKE

-83 TAEVV
+83 TAEIV
-88 LKVFDEDMIKDHLLG
+88 LKVYDEDIVKDHLLG
-103 QVSIP
+103 QISIP
-108 LKDLDVY
+108 LKDLDAY
-115 ERPRNRWYPLQGKS
+115 ERPRNRWYTLQGKP
-129 GKESDKNRGDIEV
+129 GKENDKNRGELEV
-142 KIAFTVKEGSLTDL
+142 KVAFTVKEGSLSDL
-156 SKKDKHKSSLSSLA
+156 SKKDKHRSSLSSIA

-181 SIEKRKGIKKFAK
+181 SIEKRKGLKKFAK
-194 NLGSKLNLNK
+194 NLGSKMNLTK
-204 KDKKSDSSSLS
+204 KDNKKSDSSSLS
-215 GSISNLKSS
+215 GSIGNLKTSALS
-224 TYSTPDHSTKR
+224 TPEYSTPKT
-235 LQGEADPGVISEDDD
+235 LPTEADPGVISEDED

-265 LNVQT
+265 LNVNT
-270 LPRGHKYTPSPVN
+270 LPRGHKYTPSPMN

-302 LASSDKSIPQKPVRL
+302 LASSDKSFPVPQKPVRL
-317 SLDTFTPPQQPS
+317 SLDTFTPPKPPS
-329 TQPIDKNDEW
+329 QIINKDDEW
-339 SQKLYSNPKS
+339 SQKLYSTTKKQQS
-349 SSQLSIDREKSSSL
+349 HSQIMIDREKSSSL
-363 ERNKKLDSPS
+363 ERNKKLDSPN
-373 SLKEKPSPKFFKN
+373 SLKEKPSPKFFKK
-386 FGNSNKQK
+386 FGNNNKPK
-394 KFMEERII
+394 KLLEERII

-411 DSINMAYNSIPHS
+411 DSINPAYNSIPKT
-424 VLQQFNGKSREDLIV
+424 VLQQLECKSKEDLIV
-439 MIYNLQ
+439 MVYNMQ
-445 KDAEHEKKKNKD
+445 KDAESEKKKAKD
-457 LENYLDD
+457 LENYLDE

-476 LQNPYVRNNSMH
+476 LQNPYSRNNSMH

>member
-1 MLIKSQTDSVL
+1 
-12 IKYIAM
+12 M

-42 NNCFVTIALGKD
+42 NNCFVTIALGKE

-59 VKHKATEN
+59 VKHKATQN

-77 IPTQGN
+77 IPSQGN
-83 TAEVV
+83 TAEIV
-88 LKVFDEDMIKDHLLG
+88 LKVYDEDFVKDHLLG

-115 ERPRNRWYPLQGKS
+115 ERPRNRWYTLQGKTV
-129 GKESDKNRGDIEV
+129 KENDKNRGDLEV

-156 SKKDKHKSSLSSLA
+156 SKKEKHRSSLSSIA
-170 QNVGGSLMSIG
+170 QNVSGSLMSIG
-181 SIEKRKGIKKFAK
+181 SIEKRKSIKKFAK
-194 NLGSKLNLNK
+194 NLGSKINLNK
-204 KDKKSDSSSLS
+204 KEKKSDSTSLT
-215 GSISNLKSS
+215 GSIGNLKS
-224 TYSTPDHSTKR
+224 PVLPAQDHSTPKR
-235 LQGEADPGVISEDDD
+235 SSGEADPGVISEDED

-270 LPRGHKYTPSPVN
+270 SYAPRSFKYTPSPVN

-290 GGEFLRRSTSSN
+290 GGEFLRRSTSST
-302 LASSDKSIPQKPVRL
+302 LAIPEKTVPQKPVRL
-317 SLDTFTPPQQPS
+317 SLDTFTPPQLPS
-329 TQPIDKNDEW
+329 QVIDKNDEW
-339 SQKLYSNPKS
+339 SQKLLPRKS
-349 SSQLSIDREKSSSL
+349 TSQLMIDKEKSASL

-373 SLKEKPSPKFFKN
+373 SLKEKPSPKFFKK
-386 FGNSNKQK
+386 FGNNNKAK
-394 KFMEERII
+394 KLLEERII

-411 DSINMAYNSIPHS
+411 DTINPAFNSIPKS
-424 VLQQFNGKSREDLIV
+424 LLQQFEGKTREDLIV
-439 MIYNLQ
+439 MICNLQ
-445 KDAEHEKKKNKD
+445 KDAEMEKKKNKD
-457 LENYLDD
+457 LENYLDE

>member
-1 MLIKSQTDSVL
+1 
-12 IKYIAM
+12 M

-42 NNCFVTIALGKD
+42 NNCFVTIALGKE

-77 IPTQGN
+77 IPSQGN
-83 TAEVV
+83 TAEIV
-88 LKVFDEDMIKDHLLG
+88 LKVYDEDFVKDHLLG

-115 ERPRNRWYPLQGKS
+115 ERPRNRVYTLRGKQGK
-129 GKESDKNRGDIEV
+129 ENDKNRGELEV
-142 KIAFTVKEGSLTDL
+142 KIGFTVKEGSLNDL
-156 SKKDKHKSSLSSLA
+156 SKKEKHKSSLSSIA

-181 SIEKRKGIKKFAK
+181 SLEKRKGIKKFAK
-194 NLGSKLNLNK
+194 NLGSKINLSK

-215 GSISNLKSS
+215 GSVGNLKSS
-224 TYSTPDHSTKR
+224 LSTPDHSTPKR
-235 LQGEADPGVISEDDD
+235 LPGEADPGVISEDDD

-265 LNVQT
+265 LNVNVAV
-270 LPRGHKYTPSPVN
+270 PRGVKYTPSPVN
-283 ASLENLG
+283 TSLENLG
-290 GGEFLRRSTSSN
+290 GGEILRRYTYNNLLST
-302 LASSDKSIPQKPVRL
+302 DKPAPPKPPVRL
-317 SLDTFTPPQQPS
+317 SLDTFTAPQLPVEA
-329 TQPIDKNDEW
+329 IDKDDEW
-339 SQKLYSNPKS
+339 SQKLYSHRKS
-349 SSQLSIDREKSSSL
+349 ISQTMIDREKSSSL

-373 SLKEKPSPKFFKN
+373 SLKEKPSPKFFKK
-386 FGNSNKQK
+386 FGGNSKPK
-394 KFMEERII
+394 KLLEERII

-411 DSINMAYNSIPHS
+411 DSINPAYNSIPKT
-424 VLQQFNGKSREDLIV
+424 VIQQFDGKSREDLIL

-445 KDAEHEKKKNKD
+445 RDAEVEKKKNKD

>member
-1 MLIKSQTDSVL
+1 
-12 IKYIAM
+12 M

-42 NNCFVTIALGKD
+42 NKCFVTIALGKE

-77 IPTQGN
+77 IPSQGN
-83 TAEVV
+83 TAEIV
-88 LKVFDEDMIKDHLLG
+88 LKVYDEDIVKDHLLG
-103 QVSIP
+103 QISIP

-115 ERPRNRWYPLQGKS
+115 ERPRNRWYTLQGKP
-129 GKESDKNRGDIEV
+129 GKENDKNRGELEV
-142 KIAFTVKEGSLTDL
+142 KVAFTVKEGSLTDL
-156 SKKDKHKSSLSSLA
+156 SKKDKHKSSLSSIA

-181 SIEKRKGIKKFAK
+181 SIEKRKGLKKFAK
-194 NLGSKLNLNK
+194 NLGSKMNLTK

-215 GSISNLKSS
+215 GSIGNLKNSAL
-224 TYSTPDHSTKR
+224 STPDHSTPKT
-235 LQGEADPGVISEDDD
+235 LPTEADPGVISEDED

-265 LNVQT
+265 LNVNT
-270 LPRGHKYTPSPVN
+270 LPRGHKYTPSPMN

-302 LASSDKSIPQKPVRL
+302 LANSDKSVPVPQKPVRL
-317 SLDTFTPPQQPS
+317 SLDTFTPPRPPS
-329 TQPIDKNDEW
+329 QIIDKDDEW
-339 SQKLYSNPKS
+339 SQKLYSKKQS
-349 SSQLSIDREKSSSL
+349 HTVSQTMIDREKSASL

-373 SLKEKPSPKFFKN
+373 SLKEKPSPKFFKK
-386 FGNSNKQK
+386 FGNNNKPK
-394 KFMEERII
+394 KLLEERII

-411 DSINMAYNSIPHS
+411 DSINPVYNSIPKT
-424 VLQQFNGKSREDLIV
+424 VLQQLEGKSKEDLIV
-439 MIYNLQ
+439 MVYNMQ
-445 KDAEHEKKKNKD
+445 RDVETEKKKTKD
-457 LENYLDD
+457 LENYLDE

-476 LQNPYVRNNSMH
+476 LQNPYSRNNSMH